1 MDTKTSS
8 GIAIFL
14 TLSAVV
20 GAYAF
25 VKAEKFD
32 ALMLVC
38 FIFVVLLGAF
48 IIWGV
53 GVNRD

>member
-1 MDTKTSS
+1 MDTGTSS

-14 TLSAVV
+14 TLSIGV
-20 GAYAF
+20 GVYAF

-48 IIWGV
+48 IIRGV
-53 GVNRD
+53 GANRD

>member
-1 MDTKTSS
+1 MNTETSS

-14 TLSAVV
+14 TLSIVV

-25 VKAEKFD
+25 IKAEKFD
-32 ALMLVC
+32 AMMLIC

-53 GVNRD
+53 GANRD